1 MKLPNFP
8 SFFQEQKT
16 NLYHYTNTLKLFGKI
31 NYEGYYLNHRDKEEK
46 SIFVD
51 GVGRKR
57 QRKRDF
63 AQLSISSKCFGIQP
77 LSLYKN
83 S

>member
-31 NYEGYYLNHRDKEEK
+31 NYEGYYLNQRDKEKK
-46 SIFVD
+46 SFNLYHYT
-51 GVGRKR
+51 KTL
-57 QRKRDF
+57 K
-63 AQLSISSKCFGIQP
+63 L
-77 LSLYKN
+77 LNSLVKKK
-83 S
+83 